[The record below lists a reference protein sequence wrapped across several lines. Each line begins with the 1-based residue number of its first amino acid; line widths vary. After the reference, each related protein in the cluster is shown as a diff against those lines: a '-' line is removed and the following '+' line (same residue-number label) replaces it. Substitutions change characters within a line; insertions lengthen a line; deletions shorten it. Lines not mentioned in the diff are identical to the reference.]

1 MKYGIKT
8 AAQAALLAVGI
19 VMVCL
24 GVCRNEV
31 ATVLSKAIKLCLE
44 CVAKVG
50 VAGPSPVFRSLKKKN
65 TKQS

>member
-1 MKYGIKT
+1 MITAQTGRRAKYEIRNKT

-44 CVAKVG
+44 CVG
-50 VAGPSPVFRSLKKKN
+50 IG
-65 TKQS
+65 

>member
-24 GVCRNEV
+24 GVYRHCFSFL
-31 ATVLSKAIKLCLE
+31 LSSSDISIVEKKAFLFELQN
-44 CVAKVG
+44 AYD
-50 VAGPSPVFRSLKKKN
+50 
-65 TKQS
+65 

>member
-24 GVCRNEV
+24 GVYRNEV
-31 ATVLSKAIKLCLE
+31 ATVLSKAIKLCL
-44 CVAKVG
+44 
-50 VAGPSPVFRSLKKKN
+50 
-65 TKQS
+65 

>member
-24 GVCRNEV
+24 GVYRNEV
-31 ATVLSKAIKLCLE
+31 ATVLSKAIKLYQIGRASCRE
-44 CVAKVG
+44 RV
-50 VAGPSPVFRSLKKKN
+50 
-65 TKQS
+65 

>member
-31 ATVLSKAIKLCLE
+31 ATVLSKAIKLCLA
-44 CVAKVG
+44 CVG
-50 VAGPSPVFRSLKKKN
+50 IG
-65 TKQS
+65 